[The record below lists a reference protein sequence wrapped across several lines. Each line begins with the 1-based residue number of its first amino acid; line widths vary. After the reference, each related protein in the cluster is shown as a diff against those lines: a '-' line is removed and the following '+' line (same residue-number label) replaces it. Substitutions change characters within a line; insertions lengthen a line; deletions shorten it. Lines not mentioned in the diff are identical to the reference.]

1 MKRLKFRNVPTVVDG
16 KRFASKKEAR
26 RYAELR
32 LCEKAGEIKGLE
44 LQPSY
49 PLDFNGYHICT
60 YRGDFRYRD
69 GAALVVEDAKGVK
82 TDAYKIK
89 KKLMLAIYG
98 IDVKEV

>member
-1 MKRLKFRNVPTVVDG
+1 MRLKYRNVPTVVDG

-26 RYAELR
+26 RYTELL
-32 LCEKAGEIKGLE
+32 LCQKAGEIKGLE

-49 PLDFNGYHICT
+49 PLDFNGVHICT

-69 GAALVVEDAKGVK
+69 GHDVVVEDAKGVK

-98 IDVKEV
+98 IAIREV